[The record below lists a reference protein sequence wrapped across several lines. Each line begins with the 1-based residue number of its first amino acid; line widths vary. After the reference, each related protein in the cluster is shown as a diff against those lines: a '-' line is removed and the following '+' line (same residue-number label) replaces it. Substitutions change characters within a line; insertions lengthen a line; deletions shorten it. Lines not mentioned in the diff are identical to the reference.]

1 MRYLRMLTNS
11 MIGGVAVALYLTIL
25 VLQLNPRYALLS
37 VSGLAATLVLSYGL
51 HATATFY
58 ALMVFRQLLATEVIS
73 PGWISFRF
81 LVWLC
86 AAAATIGA
94 LLMWVNLRVFV
105 PVLDAEAVRRM
116 TGGALA
122 LSVCAVIMVT
132 LAFGHRWSGRQ
143 SSRPGAA
150 ALAVVLMASLAVP
163 LMLRGPGTGPAR
175 PARWP
180 TPAPGVTGPPGDA
193 RVIMILLEGAS
204 LDFIA
209 PAAAEGRLPS
219 FERLLE
225 RGASMHVATIRPTQ
239 PESVWTAVATGKLP
253 FKNGIRS
260 AASYFPLASGE
271 ALEVLPDYCF
281 SHALVEY
288 RFLRQ
293 RVHDSRDL
301 RARPL
306 WSLLG
311 AQGVPVGIVNWSVS
325 QPAREVPGYLVS
337 DQFERRQPSAVD
349 VESLAAVWP
358 RAAVGMA
365 AAAISQAAR
374 DARPSTLP
382 LTDAV
387 GQLIAKPCAA
397 DRAHEQIATWLDQQ
411 YPSRFQAVRYEC
423 LDDVG
428 HYVFRYAMP
437 SAFGDVSDDEIRR
450 YGAVLAAHYAAADE
464 TIGRVMATLRPGDLL
479 LVASGFGME
488 PMSVGK
494 RLLERAVGTP
504 EQSGTHEGAPDGFL
518 FAFGSDVKPGRHPRA
533 SVVDVAPTILYFFGL
548 PVARDMDGFARTDIF
563 TQAFT
568 AGRPITYIPTYE

>member
-1 MRYLRMLTNS
+1 
-11 MIGGVAVALYLTIL
+11 
-25 VLQLNPRYALLS
+25 
-37 VSGLAATLVLSYGL
+37 
-51 HATATFY
+51 
-58 ALMVFRQLLATEVIS
+58 
-73 PGWISFRF
+73 
-81 LVWLC
+81 
-86 AAAATIGA
+86 
-94 LLMWVNLRVFV
+94 
-105 PVLDAEAVRRM
+105 
-116 TGGALA
+116 
-122 LSVCAVIMVT
+122 
-132 LAFGHRWSGRQ
+132 
-143 SSRPGAA
+143 
-150 ALAVVLMASLAVP
+150 
-163 LMLRGPGTGPAR
+163 
-175 PARWP
+175 
-180 TPAPGVTGPPGDA
+180 
-193 RVIMILLEGAS
+193 
-204 LDFIA
+204 
-209 PAAAEGRLPS
+209 
-219 FERLLE
+219 
-225 RGASMHVATIRPTQ
+225 
-239 PESVWTAVATGKLP
+239 
-253 FKNGIRS
+253 
-260 AASYFPLASGE
+260 
-271 ALEVLPDYCF
+271 
-281 SHALVEY
+281 
-288 RFLRQ
+288 
-293 RVHDSRDL
+293 
-301 RARPL
+301 
-306 WSLLG
+306 
-311 AQGVPVGIVNWSVS
+311 
-325 QPAREVPGYLVS
+325 VS

-374 DARPSTLP
+374 DARPSALP

-397 DRAHEQIATWLDQQ
+397 DRAHEHIATWLDQQ

-494 RLLERAVGTP
+494 RLLERAVGNP